1 MSYKIIIAMIVF
13 FGFMSCR
20 QEEPAAGTVEYA
32 PFELA
37 DHADEAALLAESEVL
52 QRDFL
57 IRQQGFIRR
66 ELLKIKDRQY
76 ADLVYWRSKE
86 DAMNAMAQ
94 AEQSEV
100 CRRYFGLMKM
110 TSNDPAEGVVHLD
123 HLRTYK

>member
-1 MSYKIIIAMIVF
+1 MSYQIIIAMIVF
-13 FGFMSCR
+13 FGLMSCR
-20 QEEPAAGTVEYA
+20 QTEPVAGTVEYA

-37 DHADEAALLAESEVL
+37 DHADEAALLAESDVL

-57 IRQQGFIRR
+57 IQQQGFIRR
-66 ELLKIKDRQY
+66 ELLKIKDRHY

-86 DAMNAMAQ
+86 DAMKAMAQ
-94 AEQSEV
+94 AEQSET